1 MGLSKQCVRRV
12 GRSKWSALVA
22 TGVVVGAM
30 AAIAIAATPTAM
42 KGTARVSGKS
52 RSVVVDSRGQTL
64 YAVSGERVG
73 NLKCINQTCFS
84 TWLPYKVM
92 ANQSLTRGA
101 GVTGTL
107 SKLQRVRARFFQVM
121 LGGRPLYRYAGD
133 NNSKGSAKGQGVRSF
148 GGTWGVVSP

>member
-64 YAVSGERVG
+64 YALSGERVG

-133 NNSKGSAKGQGVRSF
+133 NNSKGSAKGQGSRSF
-148 GGTWGVVSP
+148 GGTWGVVST

>member
-1 MGLSKQCVRRV
+1 
-12 GRSKWSALVA
+12 
-22 TGVVVGAM
+22 
-30 AAIAIAATPTAM
+30 
-42 KGTARVSGKS
+42 
-52 RSVVVDSRGQTL
+52 
-64 YAVSGERVG
+64 
-73 NLKCINQTCFS
+73 
-84 TWLPYKVM
+84 M

-101 GVTGTL
+101 GVTGAL